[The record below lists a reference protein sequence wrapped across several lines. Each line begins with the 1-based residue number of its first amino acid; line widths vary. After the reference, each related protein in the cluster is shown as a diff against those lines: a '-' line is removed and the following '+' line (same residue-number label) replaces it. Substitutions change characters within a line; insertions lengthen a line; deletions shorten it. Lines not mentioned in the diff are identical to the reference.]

1 VAFAGILIQNR
12 LTMRAAPLGENQ
24 PAASF
29 MAYHD
34 MFFIMAILVLM
45 TTIPA
50 LWLRQRRSG

>member
-12 LTMRAAPLGENQ
+12 LAIYATLLGDNQ

-34 MFFIMAILVLM
+34 MFLIMAVLVLM

-50 LWLRQRRSG
+50 LWLRQQRGG